1 MTSTVPGSD
10 GVSAAAGR
18 VPWAALLPPDRPGRI
33 LAGSTFVSAVGFGA
47 FAASSA
53 IFFTRSVGL
62 SAAEVGAGLATAGA
76 VGLLGP
82 LLVGRIADRVGAR
95 EVFVV
100 LCALQA
106 ALFVA
111 YALVHSFLVFAVV
124 ACAFGLVERS
134 AGAVRNA
141 VIAGMTAG
149 GDRVRLKAYLRSV
162 FNLGV
167 SLGAAAAVIP
177 LHLDTRP
184 AYVGLVLV
192 NAGAAA
198 LTAVLATA
206 LPRVVPPGRATART
220 GPAQRW
226 TALRDVPYL
235 TVAVLCG
242 LLATHHS
249 LLVIALPI
257 WVATQTDAPASLV
270 SALLLL
276 NTVLAIALQVRAS
289 KYAGTVADATGAARW
304 GAWTIAPACGLIAL
318 AAFLPAAAAVAVLVA
333 GVAVLT
339 VGELLTSVASW
350 ALSFELAEPDAPA
363 QYQGAFVLGTSTESV
378 AGPLLATGVVIVLGM
393 PGWLVAAALFLLLG
407 SATRRAAL
415 WAASRR
421 PHLIPVERP
430 LGQLA

>member
-1 MTSTVPGSD
+1 MTSAVPGPEGDPPAVHHASW
-10 GVSAAAGR
+10 AG
-18 VPWAALLPPDRPGRI
+18 LLPKDRPGRI
-33 LAGSTFVSAVGFGA
+33 LAGATFVSAVGFGA

-53 IFFTRSVGL
+53 IFFTKSVGL

-82 LLVGRIADRVGAR
+82 VVVGRIADRVGAR
-95 EVFVV
+95 EVFVALSV
-100 LCALQA
+100 LQA
-106 ALFVA
+106 ALFVS
-111 YALVHSFLVFAVV
+111 YALVHSFPVFVVV

-149 GDRVRLKAYLRSV
+149 GNRVRLKAYLRSV

-167 SLGAAAAVIP
+167 SLGAGAAAVP
-177 LHLDTRP
+177 LHLDTRG

-206 LPRVVPPGRATART
+206 LPRIVPPGRAAVQP
-220 GPAQRW
+220 GAAGRW
-226 TALRDVPYL
+226 MALRDIPYL

-257 WVATQTDAPASLV
+257 WVATQTDAPASV
-270 SALLLL
+270 VAALLLL

-289 KYAGTVADATGAARW
+289 RYAGTVPDAICAARR
-304 GAWTIAPACGLIAL
+304 GAWMVATACALVAL

-333 GVAVLT
+333 GVALLT

-350 ALSFELAEPDAPA
+350 ALSFELAVPHAPA
-363 QYQGAFVLGTSTESV
+363 QYQGAFALGTSAESV
-378 AGPLLATGVVIVLGM
+378 AGPLLATGVVIVLGV
-393 PGWLVAAALFLLLG
+393 PGWLIAAALFLLLG
-407 SATRRAAL
+407 SATRRAAA

-421 PHLIPVERP
+421 SHLVPLERP
-430 LGQLA
+430 LEQPA